1 MDEQISW
8 MREETPFYVIDEGT
22 LPCADSPSSKSRTMT
37 QIHNLGFPRIGA
49 KRELKF
55 ALESYWKGESTRDA
69 LKQLGSQLRKRHWD
83 NQSGLD
89 LVPVG
94 DFAFYDQV
102 LDMSFT
108 LGNLPERVRG
118 FHGDALDN
126 YFRVARGRSAKS
138 AEEHADC
145 CGGVSAG
152 EMTKWFDTNYHYIV
166 PEFTADTVFKL
177 DASRLVEQLAEA
189 QAQGVKAKAVIIGPV
204 TYLALGKAKDDSDK
218 LALLE
223 RLLPVYVEL
232 LDTLAAQGVEWVQ
245 IDEPILVTE
254 LDAAWRGAFT
264 TAYHQLKRAR
274 VKLLLTTYFGPLL
287 QNLNLVAGL
296 PVAGIHLD
304 VVNGREDIEPLIE
317 QLGSTVLS
325 LGVIS
330 GRNIW
335 KTDLTATLDW
345 LEPLAQRLGERLWI
359 APSCSL
365 LHVPVDLAGEQKLDA
380 DVKSWLAFALQKL
393 DELKVLAGAL
403 RNGRASVQDAL
414 AANQAALAA
423 RRSSPRVNNPAV
435 QAAVAKIDAGM
446 GQRAQPYA
454 VRAPRQLALLKLP
467 SYPTTTIGSFP
478 QTDAIR
484 HARSELKAGRLDEA
498 GYAAAMK
505 AQIEHSVREQ
515 EALGLD
521 VLVHGEAE
529 RNDMVEYFGEQL
541 EGYVFSKL
549 GWVQSYGSRCVKP
562 PILFGDISRPKAMTV
577 EWITYAQSLTDKP
590 MKGMLT
596 GPVTILNWSFVRD
609 DQPRSVSCKQLA
621 LAIREE
627 VLDLERAGVQ
637 VIQIDEAALR
647 EGLPLRRSQWQHYL
661 DWAVESFRI
670 TANGVRDETQIHTH
684 MCYSEFNDIIAS
696 IADMDADV
704 ITIETSRSDMELLD
718 AFDNFKYPNE
728 IGPGVYDIHSPN
740 IPTQEHIVQLM
751 KKAAERVPAERLWVN
766 PDCGLKTRQWAEVI
780 PALTNMVAAAKAL
793 RAGTTA

>member
-1 MDEQISW
+1 
-8 MREETPFYVIDEGT
+8 
-22 LPCADSPSSKSRTMT
+22 MT
-37 QIHNLGFPRIGA
+37 TTHNLGFPRIGA
-49 KRELKF
+49 RRELKF
-55 ALESYWKGESTRDA
+55 ALESYWKGESSRDA
-69 LKQLGSQLRKRHWD
+69 LKALGAELRQRHWQD
-83 NQSGLD
+83 QAGID

-118 FHGDALDN
+118 FHGDTLDN
-126 YFRVARGRSAKS
+126 YFRVARGRSAQS
-138 AEEHADC
+138 AEDHAGC
-145 CGGVSAG
+145 CGGVAAG

-166 PEFTADTVFKL
+166 PEFTSATEFKL
-177 DASRLVEQLAEA
+177 DASRILEQLAEA
-189 QAQGVKAKAVIIGPV
+189 KAQGVKAKPVLLGPV
-204 TYLALGKAKDDSDK
+204 TYLSIGKAKDDSDK
-218 LALLE
+218 LALLP
-223 RLLPVYVEL
+223 RLLPVYAEL
-232 LDTLAAQGVEWVQ
+232 LDALAAQGVEWVQ
-245 IDEPILVTE
+245 IDEPLLVTE
-254 LDAAWRGAFT
+254 LDADWQHAFN
-264 TAYHQLKRAR
+264 TAYHHLKAAK
-274 VKLLLTTYFGPLL
+274 VKILLATYFGQLL
-287 QNLNLVAGL
+287 ENKYLAANL
-296 PVAGIHLD
+296 PVAGLHVDAINGRDD
-304 VVNGREDIEPLIE
+304 VVPL
-317 QLGSTVLS
+317 LSMLPAHKVLS
-325 LGVIS
+325 LGVIN

-335 KTDLTATLDW
+335 KSDLAAILDW

-365 LHVPVDLAGEQKLDA
+365 LHVPVDLASEQKLDA
-380 DVKSWLAFALQKL
+380 EVKWWLAYALQKL
-393 DELKVLAGAL
+393 EELRVLAAAL
-403 RNGRASVQDAL
+403 RHGRDAVKDEL
-414 AANQAALAA
+414 AANQAAISA
-423 RRSSPRVNNPAV
+423 RRNSPRVNNPGV
-435 QAAVAKIDAGM
+435 KAAIARLNAAL
-446 GQRAQPYA
+446 GQRKSVYAQ
-454 VRAPRQLALLKLP
+454 RAPKQAALLKLP
-467 SYPTTTIGSFP
+467 AYPTTTIGSFP
-478 QTDAIR
+478 QTAEIR
-484 HARSELKAGRLDEA
+484 HARSEFKAGRLDAA
-498 GYAAAMK
+498 GYKAAMQ
-505 AQIEHSVREQ
+505 AEIGRSVKEQ
-515 EALGLD
+515 EVLGLD

-541 EGYVFSKL
+541 DGYAFSQF

-577 EWITYAQSLTDKP
+577 EWIKYAQSLTQKP

-609 DQPRSVSCKQLA
+609 DQPRSVSCHQLA

-627 VLDLERAGVQ
+627 VLDLEKAGVR

-647 EGLPLRRSQWQHYL
+647 EGLPLRKSQWQEYL

-740 IPTQEHIVQLM
+740 IPSQEHIVQLM

-766 PDCGLKTRQWAEVI
+766 PDCGLKTRQWAEVV
-780 PALTNMVAAAKAL
+780 PALTNMVAAAKTL
-793 RAGTTA
+793 RALA